1 MNPLGTGDPRMRGLY
16 KSKGSSIL
24 LFYML
29 RGMGIF
35 FKDVIGDGIWLSV
48 ICYLKFSFDL
58 NYSGVIENLGV
69 VLKTTVFLCI
79 DIGDLV
85 ILLQVDIIL
94 LNNIN
99 YVSSLN
105 TWLAI

>member
-1 MNPLGTGDPRMRGLY
+1 MGTGEPSSKGLY

-24 LFYML
+24 VFFKL
-29 RGMGIF
+29 RGMDIF
-35 FKDVIGDGIWLSV
+35 FKDVIGEGILFSV
-48 ICYLKFSFDL
+48 FYYLKFSFDL
-58 NYSGVIENLGV
+58 NYSGVIENLGL

-85 ILLQVDIIL
+85 ILLQVEIIL
-94 LNNIN
+94 LNNKN

-105 TWLAI
+105 T